1 MRPVVFLIALVL
13 GSSLAHAQSD
23 GGKMTI
29 EKSID
34 SLYNRSSSWEFYKI
48 VKKDRYLNLKKEILD
63 TLAIYKKE
71 IANQSSVIQIKND
84 SLKKSKEVIDILSGE
99 LNQAIASK
107 NEIKIVGVT
116 LGKSTY
122 QYIVWGII
130 GVLIVVLVYFIVKFN
145 QSHVV
150 TKNAQSELELLEE
163 EFAAHKKKAMTK
175 EQKLRRQLQD
185 EINKQRG
192 V

>member
-84 SLKKSKEVIDILSGE
+84 SLKKSKEVIDILSSE

-150 TKNAQSELELLEE
+150 TKNAQSELEVLEE